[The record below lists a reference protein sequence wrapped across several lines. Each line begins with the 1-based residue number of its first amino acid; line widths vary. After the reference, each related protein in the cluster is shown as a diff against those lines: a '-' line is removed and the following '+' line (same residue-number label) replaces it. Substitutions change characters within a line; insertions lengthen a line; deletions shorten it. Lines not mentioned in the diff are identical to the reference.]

1 MVDALETLDEFDD
14 SEYTAYQKYQAFRD
28 SYTGTQSILYLNKN
42 FQDYSAWKQY
52 AEYEGLKVIQ
62 TDGDTYIC

>member
-1 MVDALETLDEFDD
+1 MVEVLDTLDEFDD

-28 SYTGTQSILYLNKN
+28 SYTGTQSILYLNKD
-42 FQDYSAWKQY
+42 FEDYSAWKQY

-62 TDGDTYIC
+62 TDGDTQIC